1 MPRRPVNRKTH
12 PALGLGL
19 WPNLRCYLNIPHVIF
34 LFVFLCII
42 PYCLFWW
49 CQHPPMLGCFGLTL
63 AGMTIALVVGGAHA
77 QMPMV
82 PLSTAGCWTG
92 GVVFVYTMGVGL
104 VSCLWRP
111 LVHIDVSTRTKILI
125 IAATVFVPVVLGIT
139 FYVVAVSAIGASV
152 GNPGCFH
159 LPRAIQ
165 ILNDIASWSRRL
177 TSTSVQYIKFMC
189 SDNSTHATTVV
200 ERISPDTMLHKRY
213 RDR

>member
-1 MPRRPVNRKTH
+1 
-12 PALGLGL
+12 
-19 WPNLRCYLNIPHVIF
+19 
-34 LFVFLCII
+34 
-42 PYCLFWW
+42 
-49 CQHPPMLGCFGLTL
+49 
-63 AGMTIALVVGGAHA
+63 
-77 QMPMV
+77 
-82 PLSTAGCWTG
+82 
-92 GVVFVYTMGVGL
+92 MGVGL

-111 LVHIDVSTRTKILI
+111 LHIDVSTRTKILI

-165 ILNDIASWSRRL
+165 ILNGSSTIFQILIFFDNILLDIASWSRRL